1 MAPPAMRRP
10 EKKPSLGHGLELDA
24 MRKASSCE
32 PFNKDGLNSSDDENN
47 AGGAYCETASDT
59 FLPVSK
65 IRAQFRKPYSD
76 DGAPATR
83 STNFLVGSTED
94 DDVFTVDS
102 NDGYTQVSSPGG
114 GADVAVYQ
122 DLRDKVDPQTMYAGS
137 SCMFVA
143 NLPQQFSDRRLEEEV
158 TKNFSQFGIVF
169 VKIKRDSRG
178 MPFAFCQYTVREQ
191 HLECH
196 LMGEADICQND
207 EDARSALRLG
217 RGIMIF
223 ERPCRTEMARAHS
236 SFIVF
241 KVSGQRIR
249 LHEARDLLRRL
260 GEISKTEY
268 LNDGLRALSQL
279 PQAVVVTYKMYDAKR
294 DPVKAF
300 EFDPVYRVQVYDPK
314 TLAAKDNFQMGSP
327 REGSFLRRYDKDR
340 RSAYVGNLPPTMTRD
355 VLKSLAS
362 SCGEVVDVQLHS
374 KDVPGS
380 GCKTCFGFIEF
391 NRPDAPDEL
400 VEALN
405 NTQIDGHRVRA
416 ERKQSRGV
424 ETPRYGP
431 SPARYANGRGRVGSF
446 ELEKPSE
453 SQFDTPLE
461 NSGRQ
466 SRRKLYAS
474 SSFTP
479 GRNRLSRPSVLDS
492 NASPVRGIF
501 EPQEEMQMKSARS
514 PQANPLTAHGPS
526 AKKSVEFDLN
536 HRGHSEDPDEANI
549 KPTTPRTSGAST
561 ASSVRKQPSFRE
573 SEAVPATQAT
583 MPQWLQPYGPFGYP
597 YMGTPIT
604 PQANPNL
611 MFPGYMQ
618 HPMYH
623 TMCDMYGNI
632 MVSPTH
638 MMPAFNATPPIMS
651 ETPARSDNGVEGA
664 KSEMSESKD
673 EDDEEQ
679 DQ

>member
-10 EKKPSLGHGLELDA
+10 EKKPSLGHGLELDS

-32 PFNKDGLNSSDDENN
+32 PFNKEGLNSSDDENN
-47 AGGAYCETASDT
+47 PG
-59 FLPVSK
+59 
-65 IRAQFRKPYSD
+65 AQFRKPYSD
-76 DGAPATR
+76 DGAPSAR
-83 STNFLVGSTED
+83 STDFLVGSTED
-94 DDVFTVDS
+94 DDVFTVGS
-102 NDGYTQVSSPGG
+102 NEGFTQSSPRG

-143 NLPQQFSDRRLEEEV
+143 NLPQQFNDRRLEEEV

-178 MPFAFCQYTVREQ
+178 MPFAFCQYT
-191 HLECH
+191 
-196 LMGEADICQND
+196 ND

-241 KVSGQRIR
+241 KVLGQRIR

-268 LNDGLRALSQL
+268 LSEALRALAQL

-314 TLAAKDNFQMGSP
+314 MIAAKDTLQMGSP
-327 REGSFLRRYDKDR
+327 REGGFLRRYDKDR

-374 KDVPGS
+374 KDVPGVS
-380 GCKTCFGFIEF
+380 GSKTCFGFIEF

-400 VEALN
+400 VEAMN
-405 NTQIDGHRVRA
+405 NTLIDGHRVRA
-416 ERKQSRGV
+416 ERKQSRGI

-453 SQFDTPLE
+453 GHFDTPLE
-461 NSGRQ
+461 NSGKQ

-479 GRNRLSRPSVLDS
+479 GRNRMSRPSVLDS

-501 EPQEEMQMKSARS
+501 EPQETTQIASARS
-514 PQANPLTAHGPS
+514 PQANPLTARGPS
-526 AKKSVEFDLN
+526 VKKSVEFDLDR
-536 HRGHSEDPDEANI
+536 RGHSDDSAEASI
-549 KPTTPRTSGAST
+549 KPTTPTTSGAST
-561 ASSVRKQPSFRE
+561 ASSARKQSSFRD
-573 SEAVPATQAT
+573 SEAVTAAQAT
-583 MPQWLQPYGPFGYP
+583 MPPQWLPPYGPFGYP

-604 PQANPNL
+604 PQANSGL
-611 MFPGYMQ
+611 VFPGYMQ

-638 MMPAFNATPPIMS
+638 MMPAFNATPPIMG
-651 ETPARSDNGVEGA
+651 ETPARSDHGAEGTKA
-664 KSEMSESKD
+664 EMSESKD
-673 EDDEEQ
+673 EDEELGQ
-679 DQ
+679 